1 MARPKKPR
9 KCCCPFSELKDRV
22 FKPRAIP
29 LEGMEKVSIGHDE
42 MEALKLCYLDGLS
55 QQEAALRMGI
65 SRGTVQRLLHGGR
78 KKIVDAL
85 VNCKAIVF
93 VE

>member
-9 KCCCPFSELKDRV
+9 RCCCPFSDLKDRV

-29 LEGMEKVSIGHDE
+29 LEGLETIEVAHDE
-42 MEALKLCYLDGLS
+42 MEALKLCYLDGLN
-55 QQEAALRMGI
+55 QEEAAREMGI
-65 SRGTVQRLLHGGR
+65 SRGTVQRLLVRGR
-78 KKIVDAL
+78 KKILDAL